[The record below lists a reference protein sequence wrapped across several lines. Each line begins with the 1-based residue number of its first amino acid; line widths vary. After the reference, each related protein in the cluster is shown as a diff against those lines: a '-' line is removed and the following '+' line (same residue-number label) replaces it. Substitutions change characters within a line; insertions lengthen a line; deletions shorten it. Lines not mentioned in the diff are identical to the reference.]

1 MAHLIPARTYLAF
14 AAVLLLAVPAARA
27 DAVADY
33 QNCVTRASNH
43 EPDTPYCTG
52 LVAYKNK
59 NYAAALTAL
68 TTAANQGNG
77 EAAGLL
83 GFMYERGAGVAPNP
97 ARAFAFYQQAAKLGS
112 ADGMHELG
120 RAYQLGIGTPKN
132 PAESERWYK
141 LAADHGTERGPQPT
155 SARNE
160 PDQADFNA
168 GVPLYKAS
176 SFSQAFQ
183 LFLRA
188 ANAGN
193 SMAQLQVGSQYEQ
206 GEGVPKNNVEAVRWY
221 AKSAAAGNPTAQK
234 NLGQMYEN
242 GQGTAENWPL
252 AAQWYQKSA
261 NQANADGEFALGRA
275 YEFGIGIE
283 QDRSKAIQ
291 WFQRAGAQGNS
302 QGAYFAKWL
311 SEPTNFIGFRNNDE
325 HNFVMDRLRYAGD
338 FLGGDPTGRLFRTS
352 GERNAFIIAF
362 KQSAGFHEAQAQWG
376 VQHNNYTSCMGQGGG
391 SGCHPPGPPPA
402 VPQ

>member
-1 MAHLIPARTYLAF
+1 MTTPSRLALTAALI
-14 AAVLLLAVPAARA
+14 LLAVPAARA

-33 QNCVTRASNH
+33 QNCVSN
-43 EPDTPYCTG
+43 PPKAGPAAQYCAG
-52 LVAYKNK
+52 LIAYKK
-59 NYAAALTAL
+59 KDFPTAITAL

-77 EAAGLL
+77 AAAGLL
-83 GFMYERGAGVAPNP
+83 GFMYERGAGVAPDP
-97 ARAFAFYQQAAKLGS
+97 ARAFAFYQQSAKLGS

-120 RAYQLGIGTPKN
+120 RAYQSGIGTPKN
-132 PAESERWYK
+132 PAEAEHWLK

-168 GVPLYKAS
+168 GAALYKAS
-176 SFSQAFQ
+176 NFSQAFQ
-183 LFLRA
+183 TFLRS

-193 SMAQLQVGSQYEQ
+193 SMAQLQVGSQYER
-206 GEGVPKNNVEAVRWY
+206 GEGITANQSEAVRWY
-221 AKSAAAGNPTAQK
+221 AKSAASGNPIAQK

-242 GQGTAENWPL
+242 GQGTSENWPL
-252 AAQWYQKSA
+252 AAQLYTKSA
-261 NQANADGEFALGRA
+261 NQGNADGEFALGRA

-291 WFQRAGAQGNS
+291 WFQRAGAQGDS
-302 QGAYFAKWL
+302 KAAYFAKWL

-352 GERNAFIIAF
+352 GERNAFLIAF
-362 KQSAGFHEAQAQWG
+362 KQSANFHEAQAQWG

-391 SGCHPPGPPPA
+391 SSCHAPGPPPA
-402 VPQ
+402 IPQ